1 MPERPKPVTSAK
13 KAKAADSWE
22 ELADEETASQEL
34 SARKAAD
41 AARFAAA
48 EANDDGPAWEKE
60 EGLKNVLK
68 ALQLL
73 HAEFTVKFKAMW
85 A

>member
-1 MPERPKPVTSAK
+1 MPERPKPVASKK
-13 KAKAADSWE
+13 KAKNADSWE
-22 ELADEETASQEL
+22 DLDDEETAGLEL

-41 AARFAAA
+41 AQRFAEA
-48 EANDDGPAWEKE
+48 EANDGGPAWERE

-73 HAEFTVKFKAMW
+73 HSEFTVKFKAMW